1 MSPGRLRRAGPGD
14 LTNRENRFASPQ
26 DHLFQALGLPAKP
39 DPGWHSV
46 GKGFFGFFRRVGA
59 TAYGYGLFSDRISFT
74 DFAAMLHGD
83 NERVDQESLR
93 LSEELWEG
101 TARDLLA

>member
-1 MSPGRLRRAGPGD
+1 MA
-14 LTNRENRFASPQ
+14 RERFDRVVSGNEC
-26 DHLFQALGLPAKP
+26 D
-39 DPGWHSV
+39 V
-46 GKGFFGFFRRVGA
+46 FRRVGA